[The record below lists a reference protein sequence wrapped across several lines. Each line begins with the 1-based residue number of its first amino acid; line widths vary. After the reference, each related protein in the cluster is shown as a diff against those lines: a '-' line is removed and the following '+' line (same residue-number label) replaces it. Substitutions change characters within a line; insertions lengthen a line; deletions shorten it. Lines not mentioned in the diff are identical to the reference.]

1 MDSTIKDVAKTA
13 GVSVATVSRVLN
25 KSANVSD
32 ITAKRVLSAIET
44 LGYRPN
50 FLGRNLRKCE
60 TNVILAIIPSMEH
73 TFYSGILKGMQNR
86 ANELGYDILISTS
99 NSDNATEL
107 RLLNM
112 LANRTVDAAILLGT
126 RLPADVL
133 KELSAKYCM
142 ALCCERIPESDMVT
156 VTVDDEQAGYDAVKC
171 LIEKGHRKIA
181 MVSTSVRAYSSI
193 DRENG
198 YKKALAEYGIPFRE
212 DYMYYGSYDYW
223 SGETA
228 MEQFMNLEKKPTAVF
243 TVSDLLATGVIRY
256 AEKHDIKIGKDLA
269 VIGFDNIALAEMFI
283 PSISTVVQPCMAI
296 GYKAVEMV
304 IENLRFPNT
313 YKGKNYFLKH
323 NIILRQ
329 STGD

>member
-99 NSDNATEL
+99 NSDSATEL

-126 RLPADVL
+126 RLSADIL

-171 LIEKGHRKIA
+171 LIEKGHKKIA
-181 MVSTSVRAYSSI
+181 MVSTSVRVYSSI

-212 DYMYYGSYDYW
+212 DYMYYGSYDYQ

-228 MEQFMNLEKKPTAVF
+228 MEQFMNLEEKPTAVF

-283 PSISTVVQPCMAI
+283 PSISTVVQPCVAM

-304 IENLRFPNT
+304 IENLRLPNT